1 MIGWAPGLENLF
13 LAASFMQTISVVPV
27 VSEWIADMILG
38 KALSIDLGLFSPA
51 RFVPFRP

>member
-1 MIGWAPGLENLF
+1 LIGWAPGLENLF